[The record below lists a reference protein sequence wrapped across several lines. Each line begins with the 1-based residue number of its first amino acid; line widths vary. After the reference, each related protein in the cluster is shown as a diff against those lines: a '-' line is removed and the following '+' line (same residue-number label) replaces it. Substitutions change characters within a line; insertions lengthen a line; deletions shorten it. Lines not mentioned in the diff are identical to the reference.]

1 MPTQINNLQVRAAKF
16 DSSRM
21 TDYNHWSKMLA
32 IKPEIFSN
40 PHRKL
45 FASRTNSLD
54 LSKGN
59 LISSVFGVDSTRY
72 INDLTWGWDLEIDG
86 CKPITIL
93 ENLTAGSTP
102 GKFFAPIKVRVDVDF
117 AAIGERWSPGSSDK
131 TQTAILKHKQKD
143 GARGFIYEW
152 QVTESV
158 NAYIYPRYLEPGV
171 SWTRFYTERG
181 EAAESGGHLENKTKV
196 EFQNNLAKL
205 RKEFKVTDFA
215 AQAVIEVAFKDET
228 GKAYTSWFDRQEAE
242 YHMAMNREL
251 SIYALYSRLTDQPM
265 IDPDS
270 GYPIS
275 PGAGAQQ
282 QIGFGGNVEMFNV
295 LSAELIES
303 FFDKIVYARINP
315 GELGEVI
322 GLSGHYGMKAFSK
335 ALDVWSGGKA
345 IVRESGE
352 FIQKDAKGIHNNSLK
367 AGYQYTAF
375 SLPNGGTFRL
385 MHNPFNDS
393 KDVHRDIDPITN
405 VPLESQRITILDVTG
420 GNNMSINPKDNIR
433 LVRKNKVFGTTIIPG
448 RVGPGGTIVK
458 NPTHPGDYY
467 EVHISDSIGIEITDS
482 TVTGELV
489 KAYQTA
495 V

>member
-1 MPTQINNLQVRAAKF
+1 MPTQINNLQVRTAKF

-72 INDLTWGWDLEIDG
+72 IDDLTWGWDLEIDG

-131 TQTAILKHKQKD
+131 TQTAILKSKQKD

-152 QVTESV
+152 QVTESI

-228 GKAYTSWFDRQEAE
+228 GKAYT
-242 YHMAMNREL
+242 
-251 SIYALYSRLTDQPM
+251 
-265 IDPDS
+265 
-270 GYPIS
+270 
-275 PGAGAQQ
+275 
-282 QIGFGGNVEMFNV
+282 
-295 LSAELIES
+295 
-303 FFDKIVYARINP
+303 
-315 GELGEVI
+315 
-322 GLSGHYGMKAFSK
+322 
-335 ALDVWSGGKA
+335 
-345 IVRESGE
+345 
-352 FIQKDAKGIHNNSLK
+352 
-367 AGYQYTAF
+367 
-375 SLPNGGTFRL
+375 
-385 MHNPFNDS
+385 
-393 KDVHRDIDPITN
+393 
-405 VPLESQRITILDVTG
+405 
-420 GNNMSINPKDNIR
+420 
-433 LVRKNKVFGTTIIPG
+433 
-448 RVGPGGTIVK
+448 
-458 NPTHPGDYY
+458 
-467 EVHISDSIGIEITDS
+467 
-482 TVTGELV
+482 
-489 KAYQTA
+489 
-495 V
+495 